1 MNRDVGDLR
10 RNYGIQELVEIA
22 AAIEP
27 LSQFKNWFEA
37 AIDAKLTDPNAM
49 NLATIGL
56 TGKPASR
63 IVLLKGYDRTGFVF
77 YTNYQSR
84 KSQELEAHPW
94 AALTFCWIDLEQQ
107 VRIEG
112 RAEKLSPEASDT
124 YFHSRPRD
132 SQLGAWASPQ
142 SKVISDR
149 RVLEQNLADLKAKYG
164 EVEIIPRP
172 EHWGGWR
179 VIPEMMEFWQG
190 RSSRLHDRLLYQ
202 LQTDGTWLRTRLSP

>member
-1 MNRDVGDLR
+1 MNQDVADLR
-10 RNYGIQELVEIA
+10 RDYHLQELSETDADPDPIA
-22 AAIEP
+22 
-27 LSQFKNWFEA
+27 QFANWFET
-37 AIDAKLTDPNAM
+37 AIKAQVPDPNGM
-49 NLATIGL
+49 TLATVGL

-63 IVLLKGYDRTGFVF
+63 VVLLKGFDRQGFVF
-77 YTNYQSR
+77 YTNYHSH

-94 AALTFCWIDLEQQ
+94 AALTFWWVALERQ

-112 RAEKLSPEASDT
+112 RAEKISAAESDT

-142 SKVISDR
+142 SEVIVDR
-149 RVLEQNLADLKAKYG
+149 QVLEQNLLDLEKKYAG
-164 EVEIIPRP
+164 QEFIPRP

-179 VIPEMMEFWQG
+179 IVPEAIEFWQG

-202 LQTDGTWLRTRLSP
+202 LQSDDTWLRSRLSP